1 MATAY
6 AWALAEPSP
15 LASLTVDEL
24 RGGADVARDLLST
37 PDGAGLELVDGD
49 LALAY
54 GLEAIAQDVRQAL
67 ELVRGEWFLDE
78 EAGTPW
84 FQDVLGQ
91 KQPNLAIAR
100 ASLVSRIL
108 GRKGV
113 KELVSFDMS
122 FDSASRALSV
132 SFEVSTD
139 VGELSLTVSL
149 PGLGG
154 V

>member
-1 MATAY
+1 MATPFT
-6 AWALAEPSP
+6 WTLAEPSP
-15 LASLTVDEL
+15 LANLTAEQL
-24 RGGADVARDLLST
+24 QGGADVARDLLTT
-37 PDGAGLELVDGD
+37 PGGDGLELVDGD

-54 GLEAIAQDVRQAL
+54 GLDAIAQDVRQAL

-84 FQDVLGQ
+84 FEDVLGQ

-113 KELVSFDMS
+113 NELIGFEMDFDN
-122 FDSASRALSV
+122 ATRELSV
-132 SFEVSTD
+132 SFEASTD
-139 VGELSLTVSL
+139 LGELSLTVSL
-149 PGLGG
+149 GG
-154 V
+154 A